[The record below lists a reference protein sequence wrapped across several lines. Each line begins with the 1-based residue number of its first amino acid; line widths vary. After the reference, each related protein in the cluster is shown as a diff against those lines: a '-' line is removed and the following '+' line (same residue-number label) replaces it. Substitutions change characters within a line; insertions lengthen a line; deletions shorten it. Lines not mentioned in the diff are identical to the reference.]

1 MLGVVPAVFLV
12 NKDMLGDR
20 PLPKSWKELL
30 TPEFEKS
37 VSLPI
42 SDFDLF
48 NSILININKNYG
60 EEGVKSLG
68 RHFLKIFILHRW

>member
-12 NKDMLGDR
+12 NKNMLGDR
-20 PLPKSWKELL
+20 EMPKSWADLL
-30 TPEFEKS
+30 KPEFRKS

-48 NSILININKNYG
+48 NSILININKTM
-60 EEGVKSLG
+60 EKRE
-68 RHFLKIFILHRW
+68 